1 MERIQPD
8 NGGPVLVKTPTV
20 DTFCITYIKSG
31 PGWVEAEF
39 RADDR
44 YRNNFGLVQG
54 GVLGVYLDNI
64 MGQSC
69 YTLLGKDKSIT
80 TMTMNLQFLEPAPM
94 GVIKGTARVVKKGSR
109 VFFAEGE
116 VQDAASKAL
125 ARATGTFLILDRK
138 HAQGSAES
146 S

>member
-20 DTFCITYIKSG
+20 DTFCITYLESG

-39 RADDR
+39 RPDDR

-69 YTLLGKDKSIT
+69 YTLLGKDKSIS

-94 GVIKGTARVVKKGSR
+94 GLIKGTARVTKKGSR
-109 VFFAEGE
+109 VFFAEGDA
-116 VQDAASKAL
+116 QDASGKVL
-125 ARATGTFLILDRK
+125 ARATGTFLILERK
-138 HAQGSAES
+138 RAQVPTES

>member
-1 MERIQPD
+1 MEWIQPG
-8 NGGPVLVKTPTV
+8 NGGPSLVRTPTV
-20 DTFCITYIKSG
+20 DTFGITYLQSG

-39 RADDR
+39 RPEDR

-69 YTLLGKDKSIT
+69 YTLLGKDKSIS
-80 TMTMNLQFLEPAPM
+80 TMTLNLQYLEPAPM

-116 VQDAASKAL
+116 VQNAAGLPL
-125 ARATGTFLILDRK
+125 ARATGSFLVLARGQ
-138 HAQGSAES
+138 A
-146 S
+146 

>member
-1 MERIQPD
+1 MKWIQHE
-8 NGGPVLVKTPTV
+8 NGGPPLVETPAV
-20 DTFCITYIKSG
+20 VTFNIRYQGSR

-39 RADDR
+39 RPDDR

-69 YTLLGKDKSIT
+69 YTLLGKDKGIS
-80 TMTMNLQFLEPAPM
+80 TMTLNLQYLEPAPM

-116 VQDAASKAL
+116 VQNAAGLPL
-125 ARATGTFLILDRK
+125 ARATGSFLVLNR
-138 HAQGSAES
+138 G
-146 S
+146 